1 MLQTDKETLS
11 SRVVDRVIRPL
22 FPEGYF
28 NETQVHFI
36 ALPPSSVLLM
46 GIVISRHILD

>member
-28 NETQVHFI
+28 NETQVNF
-36 ALPPSSVLLM
+36 VLRFHPHPL
-46 GIVISRHILD
+46 S